1 MKYKTSSRLAALAAG
16 LLFIIGNNTALA
28 QKSKKLSLDEA
39 IQLSLKT
46 SGQLKI
52 SDAKVKEAVAASH
65 EAWNNHLPDL
75 KASGSYL
82 RVNNPNVDLKIKLP
96 SGGQSKPITV
106 DQASYAIVNA
116 SVPVFSGLRIRYG
129 VESAKYLEQA
139 ARLDAQNDKDEV
151 IQNTISAY
159 SNLYKARNSV
169 DLVKEN
175 LQREHQRVFDFSN
188 LEKNGLLA
196 RNDLLKAQLQES
208 NIELSLLDAENNL
221 KITTINM
228 NLMLG
233 LPEDMELI
241 PDTSLQQKPV
251 DPGSVIQWEQAGL
264 QNRKDYEALDYREKA
279 ATTGI
284 KSAKGEYYPGIAITG
299 GLIAADIPNLLVIS
313 NAMNIGIG
321 LQYNVAS
328 LWKTGAK
335 VEQAKGRLE
344 ELQASRGILRDRI
357 RLEVN
362 KAYEDYL
369 SSLKKIDVYQKAVD
383 QANENYR
390 ITKNKFD
397 NSLVTTTEL
406 LDADVAQLQALMNY
420 SFSKADAI
428 VALKK
433 LQQVS
438 GTLSDNR
445 ATK

>member
-1 MKYKTSSRLAALAAG
+1 MTHKKYGRLVAFAAG
-16 LLFIIGNNTALA
+16 FILILGHEAGFA
-28 QKSKKLSLDEA
+28 QKTRKLSLDEA
-39 IQLSLKT
+39 IQLSIKN

-52 SDAKVKEAVAASH
+52 ANAKVDEAIAAWH
-65 EAWNNHLPDL
+65 AAKDNYLPDL

-82 RVNNPNVDLKIKLP
+82 RLNSPNVDLKVKLG
-96 SGGQSKPITV
+96 SGGQQAKPVKV
-106 DQASYAIVNA
+106 DQAAYGIVNA
-116 SVPVFSGLRIRYG
+116 SLPVFSGFRIRYG

-139 ARLDAQNDKDEV
+139 AKLDAENNRDEV

-221 KITTINM
+221 RITTINM

-233 LPEDMELI
+233 LPEDMELV
-241 PDTSLQQKPV
+241 PDTSLVQKTA
-251 DPGSVIQWEQAGL
+251 DAGNILQWEQAGL
-264 QNRKDYEALDYREKA
+264 QNRKDLASLSYREKA
-279 ATTGI
+279 AVTAI
-284 KSAKGEYYPGIAITG
+284 KSAKGEYYPGLALTG
-299 GLIAADIPNLLVIS
+299 GLIAADIPNLLTIS

-321 LQYNVAS
+321 LQYNVAA

-335 VEQAKGRLE
+335 VEQANARLHQV
-344 ELQASRGILRDRI
+344 QATEGILGDQV

-362 KAYEDYL
+362 KAYEDYML
-369 SSLKKIDVYQKAVD
+369 SARKISVYEKAVE

-397 NSLVTTTEL
+397 NNLVTTTDL
-406 LDADVAQLQALMNY
+406 LDADVAQLQAMMNY
-420 SFSKADAI
+420 SFSKVDAV
-428 VALKK
+428 VAFKK
-433 LQQVS
+433 LQQTA
-438 GTLSDNR
+438 GMLS
-445 ATK
+445 K